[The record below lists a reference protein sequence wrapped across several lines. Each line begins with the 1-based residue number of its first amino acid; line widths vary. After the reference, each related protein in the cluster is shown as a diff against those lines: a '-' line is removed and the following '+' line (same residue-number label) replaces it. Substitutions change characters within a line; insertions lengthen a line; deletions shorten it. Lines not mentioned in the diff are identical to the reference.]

1 MKRNTESG
9 AIVIE
14 ATISL
19 TAFFFAIVTILLI
32 VNIYF
37 VQAKMGVALNGA
49 AKEVSQYSYLYFKAG
64 INEVESALSDQTEQS
79 RKDVSETIDGV
90 DKIQNSVSN
99 IQTGIETGS
108 YDGMFDEAKNIG
120 STAKNIGKMYTDRL
134 SDDPKGFMIGMSKM
148 ALQELGEKAKSRL
161 LSAITRSAIQKNLK
175 AYPEDSADSFLK
187 RHKVVGGLDG
197 LDFNYCTF
205 LAYGT
210 SDAIQLVVTYEVE
223 VVKLLNI
230 DYKFKFRQCAKTKAW
245 GNGISLIS
253 KPGKENEASIWDN
266 KNVMQRG
273 KLIVANEKENYTYT
287 DSGNGFDAY
296 NNSDGANE
304 FITIVSINTHEK
316 TYQKPGEIKNRM
328 RDAYNKMYNGS
339 QKLDETITVNR
350 GSQQVQVDSPKESR
364 TYKVV
369 LVVPDNTDM
378 NSVKKQVEDFQ
389 KSNPGVTVEVKTGYG
404 SPSQKDA
411 DTKENAKDTK

>member
-19 TAFFFAIVTILLI
+19 TAFIFAIVTILLI

-99 IQTGIETGS
+99 IQTGIETG
-108 YDGMFDEAKNIG
+108 
-120 STAKNIGKMYTDRL
+120 
-134 SDDPKGFMIGMSKM
+134 KGFMIGMSKM

-230 DYKFKFRQCAKTKAW
+230 DYKFKFRQCAKT
-245 GNGISLIS
+245 NGISLIS

-296 NNSDGANE
+296 DNSDGANE

-339 QKLDETITVNR
+339 QKLGETITVNR

-369 LVVPDNTDM
+369 LVVPDNADM

>member
-1 MKRNTESG
+1 M
-9 AIVIE
+9 
-14 ATISL
+14 
-19 TAFFFAIVTILLI
+19 
-32 VNIYF
+32 
-37 VQAKMGVALNGA
+37 
-49 AKEVSQYSYLYFKAG
+49 
-64 INEVESALSDQTEQS
+64 
-79 RKDVSETIDGV
+79 
-90 DKIQNSVSN
+90 
-99 IQTGIETGS
+99 
-108 YDGMFDEAKNIG
+108 
-120 STAKNIGKMYTDRL
+120 
-134 SDDPKGFMIGMSKM
+134 
-148 ALQELGEKAKSRL
+148 
-161 LSAITRSAIQKNLK
+161 
-175 AYPEDSADSFLK
+175 
-187 RHKVVGGLDG
+187 
-197 LDFNYCTF
+197 
-205 LAYGT
+205 AYGT

-223 VVKLLNI
+223 AVKLLNI

-316 TYQKPGEIKNRM
+316 TYQKPGEIKNRI

-369 LVVPDNTDM
+369 LVVPDNADM

-411 DTKENAKDTK
+411 DTKETAKDTK

>member
-1 MKRNTESG
+1 
-9 AIVIE
+9 
-14 ATISL
+14 
-19 TAFFFAIVTILLI
+19 
-32 VNIYF
+32 
-37 VQAKMGVALNGA
+37 
-49 AKEVSQYSYLYFKAG
+49 
-64 INEVESALSDQTEQS
+64 
-79 RKDVSETIDGV
+79 
-90 DKIQNSVSN
+90 
-99 IQTGIETGS
+99 
-108 YDGMFDEAKNIG
+108 
-120 STAKNIGKMYTDRL
+120 
-134 SDDPKGFMIGMSKM
+134 
-148 ALQELGEKAKSRL
+148 
-161 LSAITRSAIQKNLK
+161 
-175 AYPEDSADSFLK
+175 
-187 RHKVVGGLDG
+187 
-197 LDFNYCTF
+197 
-205 LAYGT
+205 
-210 SDAIQLVVTYEVE
+210 
-223 VVKLLNI
+223 
-230 DYKFKFRQCAKTKAW
+230 
-245 GNGISLIS
+245 
-253 KPGKENEASIWDN
+253 
-266 KNVMQRG
+266 MQRG

-316 TYQKPGEIKNRM
+316 TYQKPGEIKNRI

-369 LVVPDNTDM
+369 LVVPDNADM